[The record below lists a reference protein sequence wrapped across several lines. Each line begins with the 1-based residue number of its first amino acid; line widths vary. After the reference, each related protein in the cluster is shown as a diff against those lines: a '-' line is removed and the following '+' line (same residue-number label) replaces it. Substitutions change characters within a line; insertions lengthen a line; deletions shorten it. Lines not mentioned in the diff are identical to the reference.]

1 MTNARL
7 AAAADAAGISRV
19 HVDSWRRAY
28 AGLLPDDV
36 IAGRTLERRL
46 AYWSGLLS
54 GPPQPD
60 VATWVLEEDGV
71 IVGFA
76 STGPC
81 RDDDRAGPTDAEL
94 YAIYLSPDHW
104 GRGRGRVLAEAAL
117 RGLPSTASSVS
128 LWVLADNVRARA
140 FYSALGFVPDGAQ
153 REEVLGVPIAE
164 VRPARDLP
172 YP

>member
-1 MTNARL
+1 MTDVRPAT
-7 AAAADAAGISRV
+7 ADDAAGISRV
-19 HVDSWRRAY
+19 HVDSWGGAY
-28 AGLLPDDV
+28 AGLMPADV
-36 IAGRTLERRL
+36 IASRTFERRL

-54 GPPQPD
+54 SVPQPHT
-60 VATWVLEEDGV
+60 ATWVLEEAGV
-71 IVGFA
+71 VIGFA

-117 RGLPSTASSVS
+117 RGLPTTASSVS
-128 LWVLADNVRARA
+128 LWVLTGNARARA
-140 FYSALGFVPDGAQ
+140 FYSGLGFVPDGVQ

-164 VRPARDLP
+164 VRLVRSLP
-172 YP
+172 YA

>member
-1 MTNARL
+1 VTSVRL

-28 AGLLPDDV
+28 AGLLPGDV
-36 IAGRTLERRL
+36 IAGRTFDRRL

-54 GPPQPD
+54 APPRPCT
-60 VATWVLEEDGV
+60 ATWVLEEDGV

-94 YAIYLSPDHW
+94 HAIYLSPDHW
-104 GRGRGRVLAEAAL
+104 GRGRGRLLAETAL
-117 RGLPSTASSVS
+117 RSLPSTASSVS
-128 LWVLADNVRARA
+128 LWVLADNARARA
-140 FYSALGFVPDGAQ
+140 FYASLGFTPDGAQ
-153 REEVLGVPIAE
+153 REEVLGVPVAE
-164 VRPARDLP
+164 VRLIRGLP
-172 YP
+172 YL